1 MTDVGGT
8 VVVWRFLDGKAGH
21 RNQVYG
27 LTEALSRLTSC
38 HLIDVVL
45 SDGQKG
51 LKSLWPGKQQH
62 LRTLPAPSLIVG
74 AGHSTHIPM
83 LMARRRFGG
92 RAVVL
97 MKPSLPLSLFD
108 QCYIPAAD
116 GIRERGNVVCTEG
129 ALNRIVPSDRLDSRK
144 GLILIGGP
152 SDHFDWSTTEVL
164 DQVTEVIRKSP
175 EVSWTLT
182 TSRRTPADFVAQW
195 RLRAVAGQLIPA
207 EETGPQWLPEQLS
220 TAGTVWVTA
229 DSVSMLFEALTAGGN
244 VGLLE
249 LSNRKATR
257 VTRGVESLVQK
268 QRVQPF
274 TQWKAK
280 SFTGL
285 LSQSLCE
292 SARCAEH
299 LLGTL
304 LYGSHRRAG

>member
-38 HLIDVVL
+38 RLIDVVL
-45 SDGQKG
+45 NDGQKG

-62 LRTLPAPSLIVG
+62 LRALPAPSLIVG

-92 RAVVL
+92 RTVVL

-108 QCYIPAAD
+108 QCYIPVAD
-116 GIRERGNVVCTEG
+116 GVCERGNVVCTEG

-152 SDHFDWSTTEVL
+152 SDHFSWSTTEVL
-164 DQVTEVIRKSP
+164 DQISEVIRKSP
-175 EVSWTLT
+175 EVAWTLT
-182 TSRRTPADFVAQW
+182 TSRRTPSDFVEQW
-195 RLRAVAGQLIPA
+195 QCRAVAGQLIPA
-207 EETGPQWLPEQLS
+207 EETGPHWLPEQLS
-220 TAGTVWVTA
+220 TAGFVWVTP
-229 DSVSMLFEALTAGGN
+229 DSVSMLYEALTAGGN
-244 VGLLE
+244 VGLIE
-249 LSNRKATR
+249 LSSRKSTR
-257 VTRGVESLVQK
+257 VTRGVESLIQK
-268 QRVQPF
+268 QRVQRF
-274 TQWKAK
+274 TQWRTQPFA
-280 SFTGL
+280 GIV
-285 LSQSLCE
+285 SQSLCE

-304 LYGSHRRAG
+304 LGVSHRRAG